1 MQIEFVLLIL
11 SLLFFI
17 SIIADK
23 IGYKFGVPALL
34 LFLAVGM
41 LFGSDGV
48 GAFFGGNG
56 IQIETGTAQALS
68 TLALCIILF
77 SGGLDTKIS
86 DIKSVL
92 GPGITLATL
101 GVLLTCIVTGV
112 IIYYIF
118 GWLNAVASVS
128 IWLALLMAAFSA
140 IRLAKFNV
148 DERQHDSFIGLAT
161 PANALFWGALCCMPY
176 AMLAYDWMAWGLIGL
191 SFVSCWL
198 LNAEIPFFGF
208 KNFKNQKVEVI
219 SFLVGC
225 IVLIGFCVAK
235 AIITKHVEFALFSG
249 TAVILWYVALNILLL
264 FGKKG

>member
-1 MQIEFVLLIL
+1 MNLKRIIPDALTCSNLLCGG
-11 SLLFFI
+11 I
-17 SIIADK
+17 S
-23 IGYKFGVPALL
+23 V
-34 LFLAVGM
+34 FLATQGAFIWAFVFILAGAVFDFFDGLSARWLKVPSPIGIQLDSLADDITFGLAPSMM
-41 LFGSDGV
+41 LFCW
-48 GAFFGGNG
+48 
-56 IQIETGTAQALS
+56 LKP
-68 TLALCIILF
+68 IL
-77 SGGLDTKIS
+77 
-86 DIKSVL
+86 
-92 GPGITLATL
+92 
-101 GVLLTCIVTGV
+101 
-112 IIYYIF
+112 
-118 GWLNAVASVS
+118 GWWAV
-128 IWLALLMAAFSA
+128 LALLMAAFSA

-235 AIITKHVEFALFSG
+235 AVITKHVEFALFSG
-249 TAVILWYVALNILLL
+249 TAIILWYVALNILLL

>member
-1 MQIEFVLLIL
+1 MNLKRIIPNALTCSNLLCGG
-11 SLLFFI
+11 I
-17 SIIADK
+17 S
-23 IGYKFGVPALL
+23 V
-34 LFLAVGM
+34 FLATQGAFIWAFVFILAGAVFDFFDGLSARWLKVPSPIGIQLDSLADDITFGLAPSMM
-41 LFGSDGV
+41 LFCW
-48 GAFFGGNG
+48 
-56 IQIETGTAQALS
+56 LKP
-68 TLALCIILF
+68 IL
-77 SGGLDTKIS
+77 
-86 DIKSVL
+86 
-92 GPGITLATL
+92 
-101 GVLLTCIVTGV
+101 
-112 IIYYIF
+112 
-118 GWLNAVASVS
+118 GWWAV
-128 IWLALLMAAFSA
+128 LALLMAAFSA

-148 DERQHDSFIGLAT
+148 DERQHSSFIGLAT

-235 AIITKHVEFALFSG
+235 AVITKHVEFALFSG